1 MINSEMNDPFI
12 DNKIIINSEIKENNK
27 TKNVK
32 KYIIQEFVLC
42 LIYYVLVQDIKLRFD
57 FDNGSNNI

>member
-32 KYIIQEFVLC
+32 KYII
-42 LIYYVLVQDIKLRFD
+42 
-57 FDNGSNNI
+57 